1 MHSIACLQ
9 DHANAQC
16 EEVIFYFGY
25 HLRIH
30 LLIISVLLF
39 LFSFL
44 SSFVLS
50 SKLCFYWRSLWIAR
64 QNVIRQAVD
73 ESILSFNDQ
82 PTWCAFYMA
91 PYTFK
96 GNQWKA
102 NNAGS
107 LWAAC
112 LMARCAR
119 RLLVNMHVSV
129 VCEVAL
135 YCIRLNERD
144 CKGVSL
150 WDKEWLKNE
159 STILL
164 LHLNTWTG
172 FIRQEG
178 MEETERKVEMAKDN

>member
-1 MHSIACLQ
+1 MHFIAYLQ
-9 DHANAQC
+9 DQINAQFDFF
-16 EEVIFYFGY
+16 FYFGY

-30 LLIISVLLF
+30 LLIISVLLYLF
-39 LFSFL
+39 FSFL
-44 SSFVLS
+44 PSFVLS
-50 SKLCFYWRSLWIAR
+50 SKLCFYWRPLWIAW

-112 LMARCAR
+112 LMAGCAW
-119 RLLVNMHVSV
+119 RLFVNMHGSV
-129 VCEVAL
+129 VCRVAL
-135 YCIRLNERD
+135 YCIRLNECD
-144 CKGVSL
+144 CKGGSL
-150 WDKEWLKNE
+150 WDKEWLTYE
-159 STILL
+159 STILV
-164 LHLNTWTG
+164 LHSHTCTG
-172 FIRQEG
+172 FIRQEW
-178 MEETERKVEMAKDN
+178 MEERERKVEMAK